1 MMSVEEAFN
10 LARIARTKLLSKA
23 SEADP
28 SLRQLL
34 GHANL
39 LDSLL
44 LVIAIPPHAQNITL
58 SDPVSRLAKT
68 IDQKRMLTDW
78 DVTILDEIEEDLEE
92 DDSEDTDDDSHPELE
107 TDSDSDSDSDR
118 DAFSDEGEY
127 EDLQSALSHHNV
139 FISNGQKP
147 QPKS

>member
-1 MMSVEEAFN
+1 MMSVEEAFY

-139 FISNGQKP
+139 FITNGQKP

>member
-1 MMSVEEAFN
+1 MMSVEEAFS
-10 LARIARTKLLSKA
+10 LARIARTKLLNKA

-44 LVIAIPPHAQNITL
+44 LVIAVPPPAQNITL
-58 SDPVSRLAKT
+58 SVPVSRLAKA

-78 DVTILDEIEEDLEE
+78 HVTIIDEIEELEE
-92 DDSEDTDDDSHPELE
+92 DDSEGTEDDSHPELE
-107 TDSDSDSDSDR
+107 TDSDSDSDR

-127 EDLQSALSHHNV
+127 ADLLSALSHHNV
-139 FISNGQKP
+139 FITNEQKP